1 MMTQAGQ
8 EKRAGNPIVVSLN
21 EVYAVRRSDG
31 QWRSAEVIQT
41 RGILDTVQYYVHYTG
56 LNRRLDEW
64 VTPDRIDNIKNGNHM
79 INNDEQPERKLTRNQ
94 KRKHDEINHV
104 QTSYAEMDPTTAA
117 LEREH
122 EDFTKIK
129 YCDSIVFGN
138 YEIDTWY
145 YSPYPE
151 EYEKC
156 KRLYI
161 CEFCLRYMKYA
172 RTYINHKAKCDQ
184 KMPAGKEIYRHKTVA
199 VYEVDAKEHK
209 IYCQNLCL
217 LAKLFLDHKTLYFDI
232 EPFIMYVLCEVDK
245 DGAHMVGYFSKERV
259 SPDNHNVACIL
270 TLPPYQRK
278 GYGKFL
284 IQFSYE
290 LSKRDCQVGTPEK
303 PLSDL
308 GKLSY
313 RSYWSWVLLDLLKDL
328 HGTVSIKELSNR
340 TSITEDD
347 IISTLQMLNIVK
359 YWKGQHIICVTPKQV
374 EEHLKSENYRKPLL
388 TVQQDSLKW
397 IQKNKRGRPSKKQKS
412 ND

>member
-1 MMTQAGQ
+1 M
-8 EKRAGNPIVVSLN
+8 SLKDDIN
-21 EVYAVRRSDG
+21 IGEGYAVKRSDG
-31 QWRSAEVIQT
+31 DWRSAEVIQT
-41 RGILDTVQYYVHYTG
+41 RGSQHAQEYYVHYTG

-64 VTPDRIDNIKNGNHM
+64 VEADRVDNVKNGAHKPKE
-79 INNDEQPERKLTRNQ
+79 DEPGERKLTRNQ
-94 KRKHDEINHV
+94 KRKHNEINHV

-129 YCDSIVFGN
+129 YCDSIVFGK

-145 YSPYPE
+145 FSPYPE

-161 CEFCLRYMKYA
+161 CQYCLKYMRFA
-172 RTYINHKAKCDQ
+172 RTYINHRSKCTSRQ
-184 KMPAGKEIYRHKTVA
+184 PPGREIYRHKSISM
-199 VYEVDAKEHK
+199 YEIHAKEHK

-232 EPFIMYVLCEVDK
+232 EPFVMYVLCEVDK
-245 DGAHMVGYFSKERV
+245 DGCHLVGYFSKERH

-290 LSKRDCQVGTPEK
+290 LSKRDGCVGTPEK

-313 RSYWSWVLLDLLKDL
+313 RSYWSWILLDILREL
-328 HGTVSIKELSNR
+328 HGTMSIKELSNM
-340 TSITEDD
+340 TCITEDD

-374 EEHLKSENYRKPLL
+374 EEHLKSEKYRPPVL
-388 TVQQDSLKW
+388 TVQKEFLKW
-397 IQKNKRGRPSKKQKS
+397 GPKKKIRRNSKKH
-412 ND
+412 